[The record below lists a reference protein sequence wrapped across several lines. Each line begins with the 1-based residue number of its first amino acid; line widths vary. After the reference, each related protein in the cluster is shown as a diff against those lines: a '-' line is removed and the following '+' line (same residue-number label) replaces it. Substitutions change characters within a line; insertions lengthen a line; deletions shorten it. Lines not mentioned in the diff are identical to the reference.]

1 LSLSHSLAVSF
12 CVFSYLLSFPTILFF
27 FSFSFVIFYFEIP
40 NYIPFSPSYIVHTTA
55 DIMSSPQDITTTTT
69 NTLDNV
75 IAWLVPTA
83 RGSYADKA
91 THMPENA
98 FRTVSTAL
106 PSPAAD
112 FLASRLPALQTS
124 RPQRALQLR
133 FDQAPKRPGGSFV
146 LGTDPHGCDVVLPKL
161 PGIAPRH
168 CSIGFDEQ
176 GRLVLDDFSDRGTQV
191 WYDWDSVGDK
201 AGHSWV
207 LSSGSQ
213 HGFPDAVRRITV
225 DVQGVRF
232 QIVVNDHSAD
242 WDTYHASVDAFCAP
256 PAWSDGLT
264 LGWDRGSLAPIVPLF
279 SAAPLFQHIFVKD
292 LGEKQV
298 GEFYVWNL
306 SRPWEPIVKATA

>member
-1 LSLSHSLAVSF
+1 MA
-12 CVFSYLLSFPTILFF
+12 
-27 FSFSFVIFYFEIP
+27 
-40 NYIPFSPSYIVHTTA
+40 
-55 DIMSSPQDITTTTT
+55 SPQDTTTTATSTTSTTTTT
-69 NTLDNV
+69 NNTLDNV

-91 THMPENA
+91 AHMPENA
-98 FRTVSTAL
+98 FRTVSTTL
-106 PSPAAD
+106 PSAAAD
-112 FLASRLPALQTS
+112 LLASRLPDLQTS

-133 FDQAPKRPGGSFV
+133 FDQAPKRPGGSFI
-146 LGTDPHGCDVVLPKL
+146 LGTDPHGCDVVLPRL